1 MKQTQDSEGL
11 IERFLLGELS
21 VAERAA
27 LENEC
32 LVDKARYDQVCRIED
47 DLLDRYARGALSL
60 VDRERVERQYMT
72 NPWRRRH
79 LEFAKAF
86 TQVIDEEPTAR
97 SAAKR
102 STVASLRSSLGDL
115 PRGLR
120 GAMWMTTA
128 VAALLVVLGGTW
140 LAIETSRLRA
150 RLVGA
155 RREVEERLQ
164 REQTQARL
172 ITELEARYKKLADE
186 HERLQAQLQAVQNTE
201 PPPSHIAPIFLTLS
215 VEDFRNSGAQGPQA
229 LVIPRGATDARLRL
243 YLPENAFPS
252 YRVTLSTEDGNE
264 VFSKNGLK
272 PRADKA
278 GDFVIVNLPVSKL
291 RTGDNVLALSGISPT
306 GQVELFGKSLIKV
319 RRR

>member
-11 IERFLLGELS
+11 IERYLLGELS
-21 VAERAA
+21 AAEQAA
-27 LENEC
+27 LENEY
-32 LVDKARYDQVCRIED
+32 LVDKAKYDQVCRIED
-47 DLLDRYARGALSL
+47 DLLDRYARAALSPA
-60 VDRERVERQYMT
+60 DCERVERQYMT

-86 TQVIDEEPTAR
+86 AQVIDEEPTAR
-97 SAAKR
+97 SATIR
-102 STVASLRSSLGDL
+102 STGASWRSKLADL

-120 GAMWMTTA
+120 GALWMTTA
-128 VAALLVVLGGTW
+128 VAALLVVFGGTW
-140 LAIETSRLRA
+140 LAIETSRLRE

-172 ITELEARYKKLADE
+172 ITELEARYKKLAEE
-186 HERLQAQLQAVQNTE
+186 HARLQAQLQAVQNTE
-201 PPPSHIAPIFLTLS
+201 PPLSRIATVFLTLS
-215 VEDFRNSGAQGPQA
+215 VEDFRTSGAQGPQA

-243 YLPENAFPS
+243 YLPENVFPS

-291 RTGDNVLALSGISPT
+291 RTGDNVLALSGISVAGEIEP
-306 GQVELFGKSLIKV
+306 LGKSLIKV
-319 RRR
+319 RKR